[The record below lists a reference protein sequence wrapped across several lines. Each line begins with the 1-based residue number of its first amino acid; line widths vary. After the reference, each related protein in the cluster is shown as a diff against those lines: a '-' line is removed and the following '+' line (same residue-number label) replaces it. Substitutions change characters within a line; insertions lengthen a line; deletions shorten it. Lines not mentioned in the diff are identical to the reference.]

1 MLGLNFAARKVRS
14 RVGRLLFILLGKG
27 HKKPAKTPN
36 QIRFTEDLE
45 RFTEAGGQVT
55 SVWPIISDFDDNA
68 SGVLPGHY
76 FNQDLLVASLIHKSR
91 PRRHIDVG
99 SSFAGFVAH
108 VASFRA
114 IEVLDI
120 RPMDAVDHPQ
130 ISFLQKDL
138 AVSDPS
144 FRGITDSLS
153 CLHTIEHFGLGRYGD
168 SIDPDG
174 HLKGFQNLVDLLE
187 PGGTLYISFP
197 IGKKDAVHFNAHR
210 VFHPLSVLSWPL
222 ADGGLELKEFSY
234 EDDAHRLH
242 RDVPLGQFVPAVE
255 YGCGIYTFRKPRES
269 P

>member
-1 MLGLNFAARKVRS
+1 MTADLKSVARGLRESLRSGARNP
-14 RVGRLLFILLGKG
+14 LGKFSS
-27 HKKPAKTPN
+27 KKLGTDPT
-36 QIRFTEDLE
+36 QIRFTEDLS
-45 RFTEAGGQVT
+45 RFVEAGGSVT
-55 SVWPIISDFDDNA
+55 NVWPITSDFDGNA

-76 FNQDLLVASLIHKSR
+76 FNQDLHVASLISKST

-108 VASFRA
+108 VASFRE

-120 RPMDAVDHPQ
+120 RPMDALDHPQ

-138 AVSDPS
+138 AVPDPN

-197 IGKKDAVHFNAHR
+197 IGKEDAVHFNAHR
-210 VFHPLSVLSWPL
+210 VFHPLSILDWPL
-222 ADGGLELKEFSY
+222 SDGHLELKEFSY
-234 EDDAHRLH
+234 EDNAQRFH
-242 RDVPLGQFVPAVE
+242 RDVPLGEFVPNVE
-255 YGCGIYTFRKPRES
+255 YGCGIYTFQKS
-269 P
+269 